1 VALAVAQ
8 FALIGLVAMVIVGV
22 AAALV
27 LRDVG
32 RREAI
37 DDAKRLTTLAGR
49 AVVAPAL
56 STAALS
62 GDAPAVARLDR
73 LVRTRLIGD
82 SIVRVKL
89 WRPDGTVVYSDE
101 HRLIGSRYALDRED
115 LETLRRWTTAADVSD
130 LTRPE
135 NRYERSY
142 GKLLEV
148 YFPIIGPAGAPL
160 LFEAYLPFS
169 SISATANERWR
180 TLLPALIG
188 ALAAL
193 WLVQLPLAYRLARRL
208 QRGQQERERLLVHAI
223 DSSNLER
230 RRIAADLHD
239 GPVQDLAGVAFSLAA
254 AAQADGGTAERER
267 EALRRGA
274 RETQRTIR
282 QLRALL
288 VDLYPPSLH
297 SAGLA
302 AALSDLA
309 SPLGGQGL
317 TVELDLDEALA
328 LPHAGETLLF
338 RVAQE
343 SLRNVV
349 RHADASRVR
358 VHLHGVD
365 GRAVL
370 AIEDDGRGFE
380 IGDTPADGHVGLTLL
395 EGLVHDAGGELRVR
409 STPGEGTRVEAE
421 VAVA

>member
-8 FALIGLVAMVIVGV
+8 FALIGLVAMVIVGI
-22 AAALV
+22 AAALM

-32 RREAI
+32 RSEAI

-62 GDAPAVARLDR
+62 GDAQAVARLDR

-89 WRPDGTVVYSDE
+89 WRPDGTIVYSDD
-101 HRLIGSRYALDRED
+101 HRLIGSRYALDTED

-148 YFPIIGPAGAPL
+148 YFPIVGPGHAPL

-208 QRGQQERERLLVHAI
+208 QRGQQERERLLEHAI
-223 DSSNLER
+223 ESSNLER

-254 AAQADGGTAERER
+254 SAQANRGEVGQER

-297 SAGLA
+297 SAGLH
-302 AALSDLA
+302 AALSDLV

-317 TVELDLDEALA
+317 TVELDLDDDLD

-349 RHADASRVR
+349 RHADASHVR
-358 VHLHGVD
+358 VQLRGAG

-370 AIEDDGRGFE
+370 AIEDDGHGFE
-380 IGDTPADGHVGLTLL
+380 TAQPPADGHVGLALL
-395 EGLVHDAGGELRVR
+395 DGLVRDAGGELRVR
-409 STPGEGTRVEAE
+409 STPGQGTRVEAE
-421 VAVA
+421 VALR